1 MKDILDASSDWQ
13 QQRRQQTIR
22 AAWLY
27 YIGGYTQDE
36 IATRLK
42 LSRPA
47 VQRLIARTVEEG
59 IVKFRIDHPLAECLE
74 LANRLAVRHQL
85 AYAEV
90 VPSSP
95 AEGSNGVA
103 IAAANRL
110 ETHLLSREAITVAFA
125 TGRTLSATVA
135 QVSRMERPQHTIL
148 SIVGNISR
156 DGRAGPYDVVMRLAD
171 RVGAACYPMLSPV
184 VTQTAEE
191 CRILQ
196 AQPAFQAIYRLAREV
211 QAAFVGIGHVGDDAP
226 QLVDGFITSEEM
238 ALLREHKAV
247 GEICGWFYDAEGR
260 ILKTVLD
267 GRQSAVPLATLPQ
280 GVITGVAAG
289 KQKVPAILGALRGRL
304 ISELIT
310 DEQTAKELLR
320 EST

>member
-1 MKDILDASSDWQ
+1 MKDILDASTDWQ

-27 YIGGYTQDE
+27 FIGGYTQDA
-36 IATRLK
+36 IAARLK

-74 LANRLAVRHQL
+74 LANHLVERYKLS
-85 AYAEV
+85 YAEV
-90 VPSSP
+90 VPAASP
-95 AEGSNGVA
+95 TEGANGVA

-110 ETHLLSREAITVAFA
+110 ETHLAVREPITIAFA
-125 TGRTLSATVA
+125 TGRTLSATVS
-135 QVSRMERPQHTIL
+135 QVPRMERPQHTIL

-196 AQPAFQAIYRLAREV
+196 AQPAVQAIHRLAKGVR
-211 QAAFVGIGHVGDDAP
+211 AAFVGIGHVGDDAP
-226 QLVDGFITSEEM
+226 QLVDGFITREEM
-238 ALLREHKAV
+238 AQLRESRAV

-260 ILKTVLD
+260 ILSTVLE
-267 GRQSAVPLATLPQ
+267 GRQSAVPLGALPR
-280 GVITGVAAG
+280 GVTTGVSAG
-289 KQKVPAILGALRGRL
+289 KHKVQAILGALRGHL
-304 ISELIT
+304 VDELIT
-310 DEQTAKELLR
+310 DEPTAKALLQ
-320 EST
+320 SA